1 MVRPA
6 HPKRLE
12 AMIPVACRTT
22 NDVFREYPDP
32 QGCPDYLENPENH
45 AHGCCTFDTRSRNY
59 RDISFLHLIRNVL
72 RYRVDS
78 ISYAQP
84 FSSEFIDWV
93 ADIPNSIFDG
103 MDTTRSSVVLTDD
116 RFDMIRAFI
125 GKMAPSHLFVLE
137 INIPSGHRVFRFPD
151 NFAGKTVYRGPG
163 SATLDVSDAAHDILK
178 NNMSFMRKSRGNA
191 LVLYT
196 QGLVP
201 VIRKTLRLSQVLK
214 LVVQAAAHVTNP
226 FSRSRLIFREE
237 NVAAADIPPTHYRLN
252 PESRSRATVE
262 AHDLADA
269 LQSVGV
275 RSAAVDNSHDAV
287 YVIATTHQH
296 ALDSE
301 QNRVWQQVSVKL
313 WPSVAI
319 TLLIP
324 GFTDTLVNMVSI

>member
-6 HPKRLE
+6 HPRRLE

-22 NDVFREYPDP
+22 NDVYREYPDR
-32 QGCPDYLENPENH
+32 QGCPDYLEDPENH

-84 FSSEFIDWV
+84 FSPNFTDWL

-103 MDTTRSSVVLTDD
+103 MDRTRPSVVLTDD
-116 RFDMIRAFI
+116 RFDMIKAFI

-137 INIPSGHRVFRFPD
+137 VNVPSGHHVFRFPD

-178 NNMSFMRKSRGNA
+178 NRMSFMRKARDSA
-191 LVLYT
+191 LALHT

-201 VIRKTLRLSQVLK
+201 VIRNGLGLPQVLK
-214 LVVQAAAHVTNP
+214 LVVQAAAYVTNP
-226 FSRSRLIFREE
+226 FSRSRLIFREG
-237 NVAAADIPPTHYRLN
+237 NVAAADIPPTHHRLK
-252 PESRSRATVE
+252 PESLPSATRE
-262 AHDLADA
+262 AHELAAA
-269 LQSVGV
+269 LQSIGAW
-275 RSAAVDNSHDAV
+275 SAAVENSHDTV
-287 YVIATTHQH
+287 YVRATTHQH
-296 ALDSE
+296 VVDSE

-313 WPSVAI
+313 WPSVA
-319 TLLIP
+319 LELFIP
-324 GFTDTLVNMVSI
+324 DFTDTLASTSSM